1 MAISKN
7 YGTALK
13 KIYKGISVAA
23 DSETYKILFDCV
35 KADSYKFCLY
45 TQDCQLCSEVLSE
58 EITPSLRN
66 KYLLENQVLVPE
78 GFFPSDY
85 QPICQPSG
93 NWIVRFAKCAED
105 FFQFAGELYSITEH
119 YRVIF
124 FNDFIP
130 FETIWSLY
138 NSPYDYK
145 LIEVCSLYVSSGG
158 PDGWICDIFSKNE
171 IVIEQCKKKFIG
183 KEIQTCRCMFDL
195 DMNIVYEFEDWD
207 IAPRKHIKK
216 GFVCKKNKK
225 FDFDACD
232 NMSSSPFGIKLI

>member
-85 QPICQPSG
+85 QPSCQPSG

-130 FETIWSLY
+130 FETIWFF
-138 NSPYDYK
+138 
-145 LIEVCSLYVSSGG
+145 
-158 PDGWICDIFSKNE
+158 IC
-171 IVIEQCKKKFIG
+171 
-183 KEIQTCRCMFDL
+183 
-195 DMNIVYEFEDWD
+195 EFWR
-207 IAPRKHIKK
+207 P
-216 GFVCKKNKK
+216 
-225 FDFDACD
+225 
-232 NMSSSPFGIKLI
+232 

>member
-1 MAISKN
+1 M
-7 YGTALK
+7 
-13 KIYKGISVAA
+13 
-23 DSETYKILFDCV
+23 
-35 KADSYKFCLY
+35 
-45 TQDCQLCSEVLSE
+45 
-58 EITPSLRN
+58 
-66 KYLLENQVLVPE
+66 ENQVLVPE

-85 QPICQPSG
+85 QPSCQPSG

-119 YRVIF
+119 YRIIF

-171 IVIEQCKKKFIG
+171 IVIEQCKKKFID

-195 DMNIVYEFEDWD
+195 DMDIVYEFEDWD
-207 IAPRKHIKK
+207 IAPRKHIRK